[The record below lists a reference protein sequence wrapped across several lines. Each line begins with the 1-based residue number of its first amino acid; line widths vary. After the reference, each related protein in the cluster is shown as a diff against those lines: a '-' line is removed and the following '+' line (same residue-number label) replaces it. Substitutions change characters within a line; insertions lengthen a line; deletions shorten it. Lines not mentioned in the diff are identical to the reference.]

1 MSVTL
6 EDQAATLAAYLND
19 YIRKEQRDRSE
30 YAFKYL
36 SYVLSLCWRK
46 LYKRILTD
54 PGLAFAFGLKD
65 WWPMW
70 EKCIGH
76 INWDMEP
83 KVRGPGDHT
92 LASFIKH
99 GRNVMSKMNS
109 EEIDFLDEHK
119 GFKKLYRQIDDPNGP
134 LHSDGPLYTK
144 DMVESFHRLIFS
156 ALVLFGS
163 SLSRVDACFSKS
175 KQLNSPFTFK
185 DVQERLLVVR
195 GYTHLLSAVL
205 CSSAF
210 KQHITLIT
218 GDIGPQVLK
227 ANWTHRLSYRDFGR
241 TYRIRTG
248 GLSDPDPQDKSQYD
262 EYYESQYDYDK
273 EAMSQSIVCLINA
286 QRRALT

>member
-19 YIRKEQRDRSE
+19 YMRKEQRDRSE

-46 LYKRILTD
+46 LYKRISTD

-119 GFKKLYRQIDDPNGP
+119 GFKKLYRRIDDLDRP

-144 DMVESFHRLIFS
+144 DTVESFH
-156 ALVLFGS
+156 
-163 SLSRVDACFSKS
+163 
-175 KQLNSPFTFK
+175 
-185 DVQERLLVVR
+185 
-195 GYTHLLSAVL
+195 
-205 CSSAF
+205 
-210 KQHITLIT
+210 
-218 GDIGPQVLK
+218 
-227 ANWTHRLSYRDFGR
+227 
-241 TYRIRTG
+241 
-248 GLSDPDPQDKSQYD
+248 
-262 EYYESQYDYDK
+262 
-273 EAMSQSIVCLINA
+273 
-286 QRRALT
+286 